1 MKYFVI
7 ILLFFGGLNPLFAQ
21 EKTNDL
27 SLLISS
33 RVDTTSNDVKSIIK
47 LYENY
52 YKSNPD
58 SIYDNPFWNK
68 REKELYK
75 DFDFSRDSIFQGGM
89 NAKTLFKYFSPF
101 LMSVE
106 PIGEKY

>member
-68 REKELYK
+68 REKKFFIY
-75 DFDFSRDSIFQGGM
+75 
-89 NAKTLFKYFSPF
+89 N
-101 LMSVE
+101 
-106 PIGEKY
+106 